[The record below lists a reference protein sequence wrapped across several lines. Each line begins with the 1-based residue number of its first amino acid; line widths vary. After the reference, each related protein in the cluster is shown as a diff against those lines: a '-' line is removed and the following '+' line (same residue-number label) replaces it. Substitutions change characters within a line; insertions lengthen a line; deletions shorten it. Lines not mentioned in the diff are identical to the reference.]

1 MKFKHVFVIGLGGTG
16 SHLIGPLVQLMRFH
30 PEGTND
36 FTLIDGDKYEDS
48 NVVRQVCGDEHVG
61 KNKARATADRLA
73 LSSIKTVSQ
82 YIDKEK
88 FTALLE
94 ATVSKEDSFLVV
106 PCVDNHATRKAIID
120 ALEEG
125 EYKNF
130 FWISPGNSFDKGL
143 VVLHVKEDGESLT
156 VHPARKY
163 PDFADPEDNI
173 PVEGDDCITHI
184 QSDPQLITA
193 NFTAACASLNAI
205 SNILDEKGWYE
216 ETHFNVRKNKMVPQL
231 PLRGVLVAQ

>member
-36 FTLIDGDKYEDS
+36 FTLIDGDIYENS
-48 NVVRQVCGDEHVG
+48 NAVRQVCGDENIG
-61 KNKARATADRLA
+61 KNKARATADRLK
-73 LSSIKTVSQ
+73 IKTIKAISQ

-88 FTALLE
+88 FSKLLA
-94 ATVSKEDSFLVV
+94 ATVKKEDSFLVI
-106 PCVDNHATRKAIID
+106 PCVDNHATRKATLD
-120 ALEEG
+120 SLEEG
-125 EYKNF
+125 EYQNF

-143 VVLHVKEDGESLT
+143 VVLHVKEAGEALT

-163 PDFADPEDNI
+163 PDLAEPEDAI
-173 PVEGDDCITHI
+173 PTEGDDCI
-184 QSDPQLITA
+184 SNVPSSPQLITA
-193 NFTAACASLNAI
+193 NFTAACATLNAV
-205 SNILDEKGWYE
+205 SNLLDEKGWYE

-231 PLRGVLVAQ
+231 PLRGVLV